1 MTPFETRFKIRF
13 GEVDQA
19 GIAYYPNVL
28 HYCHVV
34 FEEFFEHRVGT
45 HYQRIVGDR
54 HLGFPMVSLE
64 TTFHAPF
71 RYGLEVR
78 ATLAVTRVGGKSTDW
93 AYDFFDAEDGTH
105 LASSRNTTVA
115 VDMRT
120 FASRPVP
127 DDLRAAFLGGDDG
140 PA

>member
-45 HYQRIVGDR
+45 PYHRIVGER

-71 RYGLEVR
+71 RYGAEVR
-78 ATLAVTRVGGKSTDW
+78 ATLAVTRVGARSTDW
-93 AYDFFDAEDGTH
+93 AYEFHDAGDGTH

-120 FASRPVP
+120 FESRPVP
-127 DDLRAAFLGGDDG
+127 DDLRSAFLSEDDE
-140 PA
+140 AA